1 MARLFYGW
9 RMVGAATGMQFL
21 QAALVNNA
29 FGAYVAVLAEERG
42 WSKTALSGAAA
53 LQQMEAALLGPA
65 LGWLLDRFG
74 AQVFI
79 RAGVF
84 FLGGGLMLLSTV
96 DSLAGGL
103 SNTIAGRICNYF
115 DLKGGGYV
123 VDGACASSLLAIA
136 NACSALEA
144 GDVDVVLAG
153 GVDLS
158 LDPFELAGFSKLGAL
173 AGEKMRVFDEHSS
186 GFWPGEGCGFVVML
200 ALLPMTSV

>member
-42 WSKTALSGAAA
+42 WRRPRSRARRRCSRWRS
-53 LQQMEAALLGPA
+53 ALLGPV

-74 AQVFI
+74 PQVFI

-96 DSLAGGL
+96 DSLRGL
-103 SNTIAGRICNYF
+103 LRRVRGHRARRA
-115 DLKGGGYV
+115 
-123 VDGACASSLLAIA
+123 ACAASSR
-136 NACSALEA
+136 S
-144 GDVDVVLAG
+144 
-153 GVDLS
+153 
-158 LDPFELAGFSKLGAL
+158 
-173 AGEKMRVFDEHSS
+173 
-186 GFWPGEGCGFVVML
+186 
-200 ALLPMTSV
+200 TSR